1 MTEVELLTAAWYG
14 DNPITITF
22 PSSWNVTVVGAINVP
37 GLTDNEIRE
46 RFINPIGVPRLS
58 VLASKRNRVAIIIDD
73 ITRPT
78 PTAKLIPFILEELK
92 QAGINNDSIIIVV
105 ASGTHTRASEDDIIK
120 KVGESLVNKIRVN
133 AHDFKRDLVYLG
145 KSSRGTPLFINQAI
159 IECDLKIGVGCIYPH
174 TSAGFSG
181 GSKIL
186 MPGVCGIETVR
197 YMHNYLR
204 GAKKRGGSL
213 ENDLRLD
220 IEEVAGKV
228 GLDFIINA
236 VLGQKREIAGLFI
249 GDKILAHREGVKFA
263 TELYSVGLERNADI
277 VVSNM
282 YPFDT
287 SLQYVPSRGFWPLL
301 ESGGK
306 ISKVAIAACPMGLG
320 YHALAPL
327 SRSIKSRFL
336 NRLKYFNLK
345 EFKFLLS
352 SLRTLKKVLMRQS
365 MEFMMLSQGIT
376 KEELKTVFP
385 KAKLFS
391 TWSELLNELEF
402 CHKNLPVKVTVYP
415 CSPLQMPG
423 LNEFSANQNLLMT
436 ETQTGLV
443 E

>member
-1 MTEVELLTAAWYG
+1 MTEVELLSAAWYG

-22 PSSWNVTVVGAINVP
+22 PSSWEVFVVGTINIP
-37 GLTDNEIRE
+37 PLTDDEVRE
-46 RFINPIGVPRLS
+46 RFYNPIGVPRLS
-58 VLASKRNRVAIIIDD
+58 VLASKRNRVAIVIDD

-78 PTAKLIPFILEELK
+78 PTARLIPFILEELK
-92 QAGINNDSIIIVV
+92 HAGINDESIIIVV

-120 KVGESLVNKIRVN
+120 KVGESIVNKFRVS
-133 AHDFKRDLVYLG
+133 AHDCRRDLVYLG
-145 KSSRGTPLFINQAI
+145 KSLRGTPLFINQAI
-159 IECDLKIGVGCIYPH
+159 MECDLKIGVGCIYPH
-174 TSAGFSG
+174 GSAGFAG

-197 YMHNYLR
+197 YMHSYLSTAR
-204 GAKKRGGSL
+204 KRGGSL

-228 GLDFIINA
+228 GLDFIINV
-236 VLGQKREIAGLFI
+236 VLGQKREIAGLFT

-263 TELYSVGLERNADI
+263 TELYSVSLEQNADI

-301 ESGGK
+301 ESGTK

-320 YHALAPL
+320 YHGLAPL

-336 NRLKYFNLK
+336 NRLKYFDLK
-345 EFKFLLS
+345 EFKFLFSRLM
-352 SLRTLKKVLMRQS
+352 TLKKVLMRQS

-376 KEELKTVFP
+376 KEELKTIFP

-391 TWSELLNELEF
+391 TWGELLNELEIR
-402 CHKNLPVKVTVYP
+402 HKDLPVKVAVYP
-415 CSPLQMPG
+415 FSPLQIPMWKSF
-423 LNEFSANQNLLMT
+423 NF
-436 ETQTGLV
+436 
-443 E
+443 